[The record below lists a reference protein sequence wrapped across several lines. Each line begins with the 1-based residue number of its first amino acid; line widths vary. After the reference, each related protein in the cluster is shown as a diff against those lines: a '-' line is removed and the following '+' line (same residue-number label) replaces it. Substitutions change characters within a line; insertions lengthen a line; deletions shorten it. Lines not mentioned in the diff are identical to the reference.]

1 MKKIITMVAVLM
13 SMATT
18 NASNKNTDSISKAP
32 EKMEAFSKVNI
43 NVPARVKLVSSEE
56 YGIMVNT
63 ASAFD
68 ATKLDY
74 EVRNGILYISTE
86 CGDMLSG
93 SGRGT
98 SIIIYTPEVH
108 TDVTLGDDV
117 VLRRKKK

>member
-1 MKKIITMVAVLM
+1 MVAVLM
-13 SMATT
+13 TMATT